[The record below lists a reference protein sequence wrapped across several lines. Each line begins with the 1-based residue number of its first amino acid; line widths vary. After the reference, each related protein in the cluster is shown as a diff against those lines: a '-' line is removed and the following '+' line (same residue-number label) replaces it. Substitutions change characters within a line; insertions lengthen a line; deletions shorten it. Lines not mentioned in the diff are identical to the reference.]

1 MPSFDLSQQVDSE
14 IHPWVFQRSTT
25 VGYSVYCDRT
35 PLLAEKST
43 LRSEPFEGLCPA
55 ISLSADGR
63 CEILAPRHCKGLL
76 NTHYP
81 DVTSHV
87 ASNLNLVDEPLASRP

>member
-14 IHPWVFQRSTT
+14 IHPWAFQRSTT
-25 VGYSVYCDRT
+25 VGYFVGCERT
-35 PLLAEKST
+35 PFLAEKNT

-55 ISLSADGR
+55 ISLSPDGR
-63 CEILAPRHCKGLL
+63 CEILAPCYCKGLL

-87 ASNLNLVDEPLASRP
+87 ASNMNLVDEPLKSCP